1 MLRPALSAIALAGI
15 LLTAHPVLADRP
27 PAAPSEPVGPAAA
40 AVTEQQVVPLAL
52 VRSPE
57 SNATAAPVGLG
68 WG

>member
-15 LLTAHPVLADRP
+15 LLTAQPVLADRP
-27 PAAPSEPVGPAAA
+27 PAASEQVEPPAA

-52 VRSPE
+52 MRSPE
-57 SNATAAPVGLG
+57 SNAMAAPVGLG